1 MTVSIKLRKIFL
13 QNSTY
18 FINHVYSSLE
28 ENISQIIK
36 TTFKPIRKLKKSIAI
51 TMFKYRNTNQY
62 FISNINSEIVFN

>member
-13 QNSTY
+13 QKSTY

>member
-36 TTFKPIRKLKKSIAI
+36 TTFKPIRKFKKAIAI

-62 FISNINSEIVFN
+62 FISNTNSEIVFN